1 MSGMTIEGRVKGMI
15 LKLEESLG
23 DAKKIDKG
31 KVGEPGIRLRR
42 VAQEMKG
49 DMDVLRKEILAKRN

>member
-1 MSGMTIEGRVKGMI
+1 MI
-15 LKLEESLG
+15 LKLEASVP

-49 DMDVLRKEILAKRN
+49 DMDVLRKEVLALRD